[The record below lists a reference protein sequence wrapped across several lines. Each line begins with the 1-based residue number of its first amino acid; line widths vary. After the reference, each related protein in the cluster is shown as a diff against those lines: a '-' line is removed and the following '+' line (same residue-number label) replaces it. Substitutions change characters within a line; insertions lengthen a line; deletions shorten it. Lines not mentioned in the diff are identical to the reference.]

1 MLKLGR
7 LTDYAT
13 LVMTQLALE
22 PAQMLNARDLAERS
36 RVASPTVAKLLRQ
49 LSQATLVQAERGAH
63 GGYRLARPAAQ
74 ISIAAIVTAIE
85 GPVALTECAGS
96 HSHCAIEGS
105 CGVRSSW
112 RLINSA
118 VQRALEAVSLQQMAD
133 SARPVARHVGDHEA
147 VQPLSSLAP
156 VESVHT
162 FFPTH
167 VSGS

>member
-13 LVMTQLALE
+13 LVMTQLALAPE
-22 PAQMLNARDLAERS
+22 QMLNARDLADRS
-36 RVASPTVAKLLRQ
+36 HVASPTVAKLLRQ
-49 LSQATLVQAERGAH
+49 LSQAALVQAERGAH

-112 RLINSA
+112 RLINAA

-133 SARPVARHVGDHEA
+133 SARPVAQRAAA
-147 VQPLSSLAP
+147 VQPLAALAP
-156 VESVHT
+156 VDSVHRL
-162 FFPTH
+162 FPTH